1 MTLPFKLSY
10 NFNVNYLVP
19 WLSAVLC
26 RCFTGCLGYCLFVEP
41 LCTFA
46 VCVVMWLSALIA
58 AVRAGQECR
67 AGLLKGAGLPWH
79 CPLASLLAPSD
90 FGEEP
95 LAWSCVWLN
104 HSQWLAQ
111 SCCFADS
118 VHIFHV
124 SRGFASFVL
133 IELTVSDAMASKGK
147 LDCFPSLISYT
158 FSVAYSLIYD

>member
-1 MTLPFKLSY
+1 MTLSCFVPLLYWVFRLLS
-10 NFNVNYLVP
+10 FCWTSLHICSVCGHV
-19 WLSAVLC
+19 A
-26 RCFTGCLGYCLFVEP
+26 LGFDCCCQSWAGVQGR
-41 LCTFA
+41 A
-46 VCVVMWLSALIA
+46 AL
-58 AVRAGQECR
+58 R
-67 AGLLKGAGLPWH
+67 GAGLPWH

-158 FSVAYSLIYD
+158 FSVAYSLIYY